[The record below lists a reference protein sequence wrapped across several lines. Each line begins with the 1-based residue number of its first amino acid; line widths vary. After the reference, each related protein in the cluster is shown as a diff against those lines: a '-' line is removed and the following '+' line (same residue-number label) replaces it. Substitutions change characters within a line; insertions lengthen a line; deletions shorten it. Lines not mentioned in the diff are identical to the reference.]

1 MRLKAF
7 SQNNPLRHLIFS
19 TVKRYFWLPLVM
31 LLLTGVGFLG
41 FEILK
46 MGEISHLN
54 GITAQLAFRFAA
66 SEVWELFPYGAFLV
80 AVISALVM
88 FGFLFRKKSAAV
100 MLLTGVSRLQLFM
113 VRYVFGLASVLVP
126 GLISF
131 SALLALGG
139 SNTDHGFP
147 AGVDTAILLLTLGV
161 TILFAYTV
169 AVLAAVV
176 CGRKSDFFGV
186 CATFLFGA
194 KGLLLFFGGMCAT
207 FLRGFPYPMRE
218 VYNANNSFFN
228 LFDEY
233 YTLSADGIFGKVLSD
248 YLVTSSPKAPE
259 GYLEPCLLPVILMG
273 VVSLFLAALG
283 CVLLRVR
290 RSEYDGKP
298 GGNPVLTLV
307 CTVVLALSASG
318 LALPFFGTLEGFFWA
333 LGVALIACV
342 ALWAVFAGSLR
353 KLWKG
358 VAVAGYTL
366 AGMGLVALVLYVD
379 PFGYGTTVPVQEEI
393 QGVRMTFKGD
403 FGINGA
409 HSWHGHGKLLHTTLM
424 GDEVLPLLES
434 ETDIHTALEIHKLL
448 AEDGSHWVKEGK
460 NYEDSAVY
468 ADFTVIYQMKDGREI
483 KRCYTAVKLS
493 TLFETLRLG
502 DTEALREHE
511 REFLMHN
518 ATEGTEFAI
527 SDNMLSFAEMLT
539 LTVEEK
545 KELVERIL
553 EDRSKKDYVNRYR
566 PKEDCLGVIWTHYIE
581 GEYDGSI
588 ADPVFVYAED
598 KATLAW
604 LEEKGLTAY
613 FEKSYEIQSVKW
625 FRLSSLIRQ
634 QYVKEWSLDRY
645 FAALYRIEDHTIL
658 NAPSTAVEEKDWESF
673 LAGCRLESFTDKG
686 ERFALITLVN
696 KDGETVYTVKYLAE

>member
-7 SQNNPLRHLIFS
+7 SQNNPLRHLILS

-80 AVISALVM
+80 AAISALVM
-88 FGFLFRKKSAAV
+88 FGFLFKKKSAAV

-113 VRYVFGLASVLVP
+113 VRYVFGLVSVLVP

-131 SALLALGG
+131 SLLLVLGG

-233 YTLSADGIFGKVLSD
+233 YTLSADGIFGKVLGD
-248 YLVTSSPKAPE
+248 YLVTNSPKAPE
-259 GYLEPCLLPVILMG
+259 GYLEHYLLPVILMG

-318 LALPFFGTLEGFFWA
+318 LTLPFFGTLEGFLWA

-342 ALWAVFAGSLR
+342 ALWAVFTGSLR
-353 KLWKG
+353 KLWRG

-366 AGMGLVALVLYVD
+366 AGMGLVALVLYAD

-434 ETDIHTALEIHKLL
+434 ETDIHTALEVHKLL

-539 LTVEEK
+539 LTTEEK

-553 EDRSKKDYVNRYR
+553 EDSSRKDYVNRYH
-566 PKEDCLGVIWTHYIE
+566 PEEDCLGVIWTHYIE

-604 LEEKGLTAY
+604 LEEKGLTSY

-696 KDGETVYTVKYLAE
+696 KDGETVYTVKYIAE